1 MANLEL
7 NFSLAMADKGA
18 ALPKF
23 ETFEALENVLKTEG
37 AAIAKAGRGYFS
49 GLAAFATAYA
59 MSHDTVISTA
69 KVFETI
75 EDTLGELSPGN
86 RTKLQW
92 AVNEARKALKG
103 DIDAAT
109 DDADAIAVAIAHFQG
124 FPIFTA
130 YNARNEAKA
139 KADPKAK
146 DVKAETV
153 AETDQT
159 DKGVKPA
166 SEMTA
171 DEALAVM
178 VSAYQRLL
186 TLQQGGDTLAE
197 THLNGFLN
205 MANGDAAIMAELKA
219 A

>member
-7 NFSLAMADKGA
+7 KFSLAMADKGA
-18 ALPKF
+18 ELPKF
-23 ETFEALENVLKTEG
+23 ETFEAFENVLKTEG
-37 AAIAKAGRGYFS
+37 QAIAKAGRGYFS
-49 GLAAFATAYA
+49 GLAAFATAFA

-109 DDADAIAVAIAHFQG
+109 DDADAIAVAVAHFQG

-139 KADPKAK
+139 KVEPK
-146 DVKAETV
+146 TV
-153 AETDQT
+153 ADAKADDTDQT

-166 SEMTA
+166 SDMTA

-178 VSAYQRLL
+178 VQAYQRLL

-197 THLNGFLN
+197 THLAGFLN